1 MSLRHGGGSSH
12 RGHAAEDTTRE
23 EFEGHGDN
31 AEAGGVDSDVEIT
44 QVVSPTAQGHRVD
57 MDEQTFQNFMRFRQ
71 QQVLGPATPLGTMPL
86 SAGQC
91 RWQAARMAVAVV
103 SFPLAPRSLPQSG
116 PGACLQQAFRGA
128 MARTPP
134 LVHMTTAS
142 TTTVVAAAPAGWDAR
157 DRRYE

>member
-71 QQVLGPATPLGTMPL
+71 QQVSGGGPQPG
-86 SAGQC
+86 SAGTG
-91 RWQAARMAVAVV
+91 ARPGGAGV
-103 SFPLAPRSLPQSG
+103 SHLQRQDQRRPLAPPG
-116 PGACLQQAFRGA
+116 P
-128 MARTPP
+128 
-134 LVHMTTAS
+134 
-142 TTTVVAAAPAGWDAR
+142 PAGTGSGTQPVAGSLF
-157 DRRYE
+157 YLLE